1 MSPHKPELPCAT
13 STEFSSVKV
22 SLSVPGYNDVRIKE
36 KPIKEKT
43 FKETDKKK
51 QVIYED
57 VKKGI

>member
-1 MSPHKPELPCAT
+1 MCIGTMVA
-13 STEFSSVKV
+13 
-22 SLSVPGYNDVRIKE
+22 GYNDVRIKE

-51 QVIYED
+51 QVINED